1 MSFFNVKEK
10 KVALLIA
17 TFFLM
22 SFVYANESLSE
33 RAEEL
38 FLKKK
43 RVEAIELLLSA
54 AESVSNKNKSSYL
67 ALAKRMGSI
76 FYQNKTQQ
84 YYEKGEF
91 HLYKSPD
98 IAAEL
103 FQAGLK
109 IEPDNFKLLL
119 GYARSQLYLK
129 NGKAIFELI
138 TEKQWLLK
146 IDSVF
151 FRLAV
156 SAAASEGSEKNLV
169 KYIKE
174 GKEVYKS
181 QTFDQ
186 ALLDMYA
193 KGHISSQEAISN
205 ATTPNDLR
213 MQLDFHDATVSK
225 NSYKDDGSGEV
236 KQDKDILK
244 LKL

>member
-174 GKEVYKS
+174 GKEVWKDRDRQVHTLY
-181 QTFDQ
+181 
-186 ALLDMYA
+186 LLQL
-193 KGHISSQEAISN
+193 GEAELKN
-205 ATTPNDLR
+205 E
-213 MQLDFHDATVSK
+213 K
-225 NSYKDDGSGEV
+225 NSLLMGSLIEPIHPDLYYWKWKESQFGEKV
-236 KQDKDILK
+236 DWE
-244 LKL
+244 